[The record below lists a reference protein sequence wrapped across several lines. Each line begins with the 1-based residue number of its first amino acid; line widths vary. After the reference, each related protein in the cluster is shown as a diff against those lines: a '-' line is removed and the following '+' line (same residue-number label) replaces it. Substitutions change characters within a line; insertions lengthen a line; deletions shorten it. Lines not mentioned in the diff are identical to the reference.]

1 MDSHELQK
9 ISRFNGQVKPIL
21 DTVFPRLYRVLIYI
35 KNAVSSSLGYTA
47 FFI

>member
-21 DTVFPRLYRVLIYI
+21 GRFMRVTKNIQIQKSGQIDT
-35 KNAVSSSLGYTA
+35 
-47 FFI
+47 